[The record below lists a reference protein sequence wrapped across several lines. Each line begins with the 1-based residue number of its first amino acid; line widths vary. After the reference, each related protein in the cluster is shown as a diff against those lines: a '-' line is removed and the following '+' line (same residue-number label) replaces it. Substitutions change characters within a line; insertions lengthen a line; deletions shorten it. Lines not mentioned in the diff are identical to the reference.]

1 MEFSTS
7 VQEALGHYVYCLV
20 DPRDNK
26 IFYIG
31 KGQGNRVF
39 AHTNDSLNENAESLK
54 LETIRNIRQ
63 LGFDVAHYII
73 RHRLT
78 EEEAFMLESTLID
91 FLTYPQFNLKSVL
104 TNIAS
109 GHHQWDEGIKTVDDI
124 QTIYDCQP
132 IEIRDDEGIL
142 LVSLNRS
149 YNQAK
154 ADGVY
159 QRLNIFEATRKY
171 WSIGKERP
179 ETIKYV
185 LGVYRGIVRS
195 VVRVS
200 GYRWTEEADDGTIFP
215 KPRCCFDGQLVEDSP
230 YLNKDVTAY
239 PFGSG
244 SAIRYI

>member
-1 MEFSTS
+1 MEFSAA
-7 VQEALGHYVYCLV
+7 VQKALGHYVYCLV

-39 AHTNDSLNENAESLK
+39 AHASDSLNEDLESLK
-54 LETIRNIRQ
+54 LETIRNIRHS
-63 LGFDVAHYII
+63 GFDVAHYII

-104 TNIAS
+104 TNIVS

-171 WSIGKERP
+171 WSIGKKRP
-179 ETIKYV
+179 EAIKYV
-185 LGVYRGIVRS
+185 LGVYHGIVRS
-195 VVRVS
+195 VVRIS
-200 GYRWTEEADDGTIFP
+200 GYRWTEKADDGTIFP

-230 YLNKDVTAY
+230 YLNKDVSAY

-244 SAIRYI
+244 GAIRYI

>member
-20 DPRDNK
+20 DPRDKK

-39 AHTNDSLNENAESLK
+39 AHTNDALNENAESLK
-54 LETIRNIRQ
+54 LETIRDIRHS
-63 LGFDVAHYII
+63 GFDVAHYII

-91 FLTYPQFNLKSVL
+91 FLTYPQFNMKSVL
-104 TNIAS
+104 TNIVS

-124 QTIYDCQP
+124 QSIYDCQP

-171 WSIGKERP
+171 WSIGKKRP
-179 ETIKYV
+179 EAIKYV

-200 GYRWTEEADDGTIFP
+200 GYRWTEIADDGTIFP